1 MKNKI
6 IIIGGG
12 FAGIA
17 AAKTLANSKFE
28 VLILDRNNH
37 HIFQPLLYQVASAA
51 LSPGDIAVPIREII
65 SHAKNIKVYMEEVSD
80 INKEGKLVTCIS
92 GNSYEYDYLIM
103 APGSTPFYFGN
114 EKWPKLARGLKSLD
128 DAVKIRNNIL
138 KTFERHE
145 VAQDTSL
152 NFVIIG
158 GGPTGVELAG
168 AFAEI
173 ANDILKDDFRNFDSS
188 KANIILVEGGEKI
201 LGTYGGNLPDKAQSY
216 LKKLGVTIYL
226 GKKVEEIFD
235 DRVIVDGETIFS
247 NNIIWAAG
255 NKASPLCNCLNVEQD
270 RMGRVFV
277 NRDLS
282 LEHSPDVFIL
292 GDAANFKDSI
302 TGTSLPSLAPVASQQ
317 GRFIAKN
324 LISNERP
331 GFKYLDKGS
340 MATIGKYRAILELKG
355 IRIGGL
361 VAWLAWCFV
370 HVLFLINFRNKVFV
384 FFQWAYS
391 FIFNKRGVR
400 IIK

>member
-1 MKNKI
+1 MEKI

-17 AAKTLANSKFE
+17 AAKALANSRFE
-28 VLILDRNNH
+28 VLLLDKNNH

-65 SHAKNIKVYMEEVSD
+65 SHAKNTKVYMEEVSD
-80 INKEGKLVTCIS
+80 IDKEAKLISCIS
-92 GNSYEYDYLIM
+92 GNDYEYDYLIM

-114 EKWPKLARGLKSLD
+114 EEWPKLARGLKSLS
-128 DAVKIRNNIL
+128 DAVKIRNDIL

-145 VAQDTSL
+145 VTQDTSL

-188 KANIILVEGGEKI
+188 RANIILVEGGPKI
-201 LGTYGGNLPDKAQSY
+201 LGNYGGDLPDKAQSY
-216 LKKLGVTIYL
+216 LEKLGVTMYL
-226 GKKVEEIFD
+226 GKRVDEIFS
-235 DRVIVDGETIFS
+235 DRVVVNGETIYS
-247 NNIIWAAG
+247 DNIIWAAG
-255 NKASPLCNCLNVEQD
+255 NKASALCNCLNVEQD
-270 RMGRVFV
+270 QMGRVFV
-277 NRDLS
+277 NEDLS
-282 LEHSPDVFIL
+282 LDQHPEVFIL
-292 GDAANFKDSI
+292 GDAANFKNGI

-324 LISNERP
+324 LIQNKRTS
-331 GFKYLDKGS
+331 FQYLDKGS
-340 MATIGKYRAILELKG
+340 MATIGKYRAIMEWKG

-361 VAWLAWCFV
+361 IAWLAWCFV